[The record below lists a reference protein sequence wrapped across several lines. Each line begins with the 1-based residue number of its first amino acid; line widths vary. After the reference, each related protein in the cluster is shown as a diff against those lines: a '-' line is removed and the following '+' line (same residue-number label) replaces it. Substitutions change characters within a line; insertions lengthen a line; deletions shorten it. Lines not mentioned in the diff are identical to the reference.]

1 MATPDATVNT
11 QAGTAPATRTTWTLD
26 PNHTLVEFAVRYMMI
41 TTVKGRFNSFRGTI
55 VADEANPTQSSLDVE
70 IDAASIDTRQEQRD
84 GHLRSGDFL
93 DVDHFPLITF
103 KSTRAEQLEAEHGRI
118 YGDLTIHGVT
128 REVPLDV
135 TFNGRGKHPMGKEA
149 ASFTAETSIN
159 RKDFGLNWNL
169 ALETGGWLVADTV
182 KIEIEAQLF
191 KQE

>member
-41 TTVKGRFNSFRGTI
+41 TTVKGRFTSYRGTI

-103 KSTRAEQLEAEHGRI
+103 KSTRAEQLESEHGRI

-135 TFNGRGKHPMGKEA
+135 TFNGRGKHPSGNEA

-182 KIEIEAQLF
+182 KIQIEAQLF
-191 KQE
+191 KKQ